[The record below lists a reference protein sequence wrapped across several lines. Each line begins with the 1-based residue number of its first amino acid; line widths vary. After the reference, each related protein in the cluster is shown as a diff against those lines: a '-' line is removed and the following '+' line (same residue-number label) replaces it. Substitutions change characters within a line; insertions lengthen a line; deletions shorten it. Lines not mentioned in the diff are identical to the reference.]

1 MTTARPLYSKALH
14 SLTPDPA
21 KLAGGIN
28 AYQYVL
34 NPTGWIDPLGLST
47 CPNANSCKSHTT
59 TENPNTQVTVDEGIS
74 SLPVP
79 SKKQAY
85 LYRGDSRHPDEIFET
100 GFNSRGKSTNLYLHT
115 QIMRAHQAILSAHQ

>member
-1 MTTARPLYSKALH
+1 M
-14 SLTPDPA
+14 
-21 KLAGGIN
+21 
-28 AYQYVL
+28 L

-74 SLPVP
+74 SLPVS

>member
-1 MTTARPLYSKALH
+1 MS
-14 SLTPDPA
+14 
-21 KLAGGIN
+21 
-28 AYQYVL
+28 
-34 NPTGWIDPLGLST
+34 
-47 CPNANSCKSHTT
+47 
-59 TENPNTQVTVDEGIS
+59 
-74 SLPVP
+74 